1 MPRPKIEL
9 PYQYFPRSYHRRIY
23 GALEEGCKHLCL
35 VIHRRGGKTESLV
48 SYMPIPMLE
57 AKGNYSH
64 VFPTLKQG
72 REIVWDGIG
81 RGGLRYLEH
90 FPRPLLY
97 GSPNKSELKVTLQDR
112 DEPRAPG
119 STYQI
124 HGTDHNVN
132 SLVGGATRGV
142 VFDEFSLQNPLGR
155 DYAKPI
161 LAENGGWEIVV
172 FTPRGENHA
181 YDLYQF
187 AQGDPQW
194 HTEYLTVEDTRRDG
208 PGEDGSPVVSYETI
222 EQDRKEMLARG
233 REDADAIIEQEYFL
247 AWHVPIPGAYFA
259 KEMRWLEQHG
269 RITSVPYDPRLPT
282 YSAWDIGINDLNAI
296 WLFQPDP
303 ATGLIRFI
311 DYMQGASI
319 PLAPAPG
326 KHWREGENW
335 IGLLRQKPYEYD
347 HSKLL
352 VPLTRDS
359 YEVHYGPH
367 DLDNR
372 EYSSGKTRV
381 SIAREHGLRFTVL
394 PHPGPG
400 GFEDGIAAARQL
412 LRRSVFDKDKCKLGL
427 SALRNFHREWDDDAQ
442 TYRNH
447 PVHDWS
453 SNGSAALRY
462 AAVGLQ
468 PAPPPVAPKVHP
480 HSFAAQLKHAKKGR
494 R

>member
-1 MPRPKIEL
+1 MPPVEL
-9 PYQYFPRSYHRRIY
+9 PYKYAPRSYHRRIY
-23 GALEEGCKHLCL
+23 KALDQGCLHVMCVL
-35 VIHRRGGKTESLV
+35 HRRAGKTESLV
-48 SYMPIPMLE
+48 SYAPKPMCKQ
-57 AKGNYSH
+57 KGNYAH

-90 FPRPLLY
+90 FPAPLLY
-97 GSPNKSELKVTLQDR
+97 GTPNKSELKVTLIDMQDP
-112 DEPRAPG
+112 ETPG

-142 VFDEFSLQNPLGR
+142 IWDEYSLQNPLGR

-161 LAENGGWEIVV
+161 LAENGGWEVIV

-187 AQGDPQW
+187 AQQEPGW
-194 HTEYLTVEDTRRDG
+194 HVEYLTVEDTRRDG

-222 EQDRKEMLARG
+222 EADRREMLARG
-233 REDADAIIEQEYFL
+233 REDADAIIDQEYFL
-247 AWHVPIPGAYFA
+247 AWHVPIPGSYFG
-259 KEMRWLEQHG
+259 KEMKWLEQHG
-269 RITSVPYDPRLPT
+269 RIGHVPYDPRYPVMT
-282 YSAWDIGINDLNAI
+282 AWDIGINDLNAI
-296 WLFQPDP
+296 FFFQVIPG
-303 ATGLIRFI
+303 TGEVHFI
-311 DYMQGASI
+311 DYCQGASI
-319 PLAPAPG
+319 ALAPARG
-326 KHWREGENW
+326 KHWRDDENW
-335 IGLLRQKPYEYD
+335 IGLVRAKPYEYD
-347 HSKLL
+347 HSKVLL
-352 VPLTRDS
+352 PTTRES
-359 YEVHYGPH
+359 YERHYGPH

-381 SIAREHGLRFTVL
+381 GIAREHGFHFTVL

-400 GFEDGIAAARQL
+400 GFEDGIAACRQL
-412 LRRSVFDKDKCKLGL
+412 LRRSYFDREKCKLGL
-427 SALRNFHREWDDDAQ
+427 SALRNFHREWDDEAH
-442 TYRNH
+442 TYKNQ

-453 SNGSAALRY
+453 SNGAAAFRY

-468 PAPPPVAPKVHP
+468 PPPLELPPKVHP
-480 HSFAAQLKHAKKGR
+480 HSFAAQVKQAKAR